1 MPQAIGRRSLFSTC
15 FLLLAADSSSAFYF
29 PSFPPNLRFGDV
41 FVSVKKKFFFFKS
54 TVFSGGVVA
63 DQRPDEVGVKYL
75 CVCQAILHYM
85 L

>member
-1 MPQAIGRRSLFSTC
+1 MPQAIGRHSLFSTC
-15 FLLLAADSSSAFYF
+15 FLLLAADSFSVFSF
-29 PSFPPNLRFGDV
+29 PSFPPNSRFGDL
-41 FVSVKKKFFFFKS
+41 FVSVKKFFFKKHC
-54 TVFSGGVVA
+54 FSGGVVA

>member
-1 MPQAIGRRSLFSTC
+1 MGI
-15 FLLLAADSSSAFYF
+15 SA
-29 PSFPPNLRFGDV
+29 V
-41 FVSVKKKFFFFKS
+41 FKS

>member
-1 MPQAIGRRSLFSTC
+1 MPQAIGRHSLFSTC
-15 FLLLAADSSSAFYF
+15 FLLLAADSFSAFSF
-29 PSFPPNLRFGDV
+29 PSFPPNSRFGDL
-41 FVSVKKKFFFFKS
+41 FVSVKTKKKHP
-54 TVFSGGVVA
+54 FSRGVVA

>member
-41 FVSVKKKFFFFKS
+41 FVSVKKIFFFKS